1 MYGRGRELRL
11 IEKVNK
17 QFVNRRYLTANNKLV
32 FSFFRVH
39 QITLGEFLFPPM
51 LFRAMVFV
59 SADSFAGASFCGTRH
74 SRFDV
79 IYVTSN
85 MSDVSQSSRSA
96 KVPKNWLKL
105 YDLGADCVDFLA

>member
-39 QITLGEFLFPPM
+39 QITLGESISSLPM
-51 LFRAMVFV
+51 SFRAMVFV
-59 SADSFAGASFCGTRH
+59 SVDSFAGASFRDTRH

-85 MSDVSQSSRSA
+85 MFDVSQSSKSA
-96 KVPKNWLKL
+96 KFRKT
-105 YDLGADCVDFLA
+105 G